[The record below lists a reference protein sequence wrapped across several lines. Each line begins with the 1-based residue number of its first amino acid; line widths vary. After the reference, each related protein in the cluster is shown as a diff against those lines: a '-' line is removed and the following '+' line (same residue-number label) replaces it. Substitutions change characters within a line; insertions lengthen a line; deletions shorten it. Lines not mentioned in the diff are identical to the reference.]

1 MTSVGIFIYMLGV
14 AKRLHAQAFFD
25 TFEQQP
31 RSIARVDSGR

>member
-1 MTSVGIFIYMLGV
+1 MLGV

-31 RSIARVDSGR
+31 RSIARVDS